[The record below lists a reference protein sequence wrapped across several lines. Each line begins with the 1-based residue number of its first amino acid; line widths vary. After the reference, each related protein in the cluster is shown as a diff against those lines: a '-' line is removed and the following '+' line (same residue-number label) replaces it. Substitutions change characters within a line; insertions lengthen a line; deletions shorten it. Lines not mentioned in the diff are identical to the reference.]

1 MLLVGGGVDHG
12 DLQTDFHTDFG
23 GDIHTD
29 LGGDVHS
36 GFDAQL
42 DADHADSYS
51 SFKFLSLQGLTAFF
65 MMFGLVGLALIK
77 AEIAIILTIF
87 GGAIAGLFTVWI
99 ISIIFAQMRHLQ
111 SEGTLDI
118 QNAIGEVGSVYL
130 TVPPNASGQVQL
142 SVQGAMRILDAVSQN
157 NKKIAT
163 GTKVRVVEVVNSST
177 VVVEKI

>member
-12 DLQTDFHTDFG
+12 DIHTDFG
-23 GDIHTD
+23 SDIHTD
-29 LGGDVHS
+29 LGGDLH
-36 GFDAQL
+36 GDFDPHVEP
-42 DADHADSYS
+42 DHADTYA

-65 MMFGLVGLALIK
+65 MMFGLVGLALLK
-77 AEIAIILTIF
+77 AEFAVILTIF

-130 TVPPNASGQVQL
+130 TIPANGPGQVQL
-142 SVQGAMRILDAVSQN
+142 SVQGQ
-157 NKKIAT
+157 
-163 GTKVRVVEVVNSST
+163 
-177 VVVEKI
+177 